1 MNNVP
6 TKNVKGPRKRI
17 MLSVVMYI
25 MNAVRTEENHEVF
38 RKEARHKLLQMLES
52 ELPHSTC
59 TYILGLPIRLKTPQ
73 TEKRFY
79 STTPS
84 LMTCNLQDICDWVDV
99 WWVNR

>member
-25 MNAVRTEENHEVF
+25 MNAVRTEENHVVF
-38 RKEARHKLLQMLES
+38 RRRQGTSFFKCVES
-52 ELPHSTC
+52 ELPQHSSC

-73 TEKRFY
+73 TE
-79 STTPS
+79 
-84 LMTCNLQDICDWVDV
+84 
-99 WWVNR
+99 